1 MGKMKMLKNL
11 LIVLSLMLVS
21 INVFASKAKSR
32 TMVDRMKEEIR
43 TGQRTTAR
51 DLDAQQKAFELE
63 VGRKLRGTRYTNL
76 EMNTNHVK
84 KYVERYMETP
94 AETEAIYDLISAI
107 TSRGGE
113 IIPANQNATAELM
126 GVAMKLNEKG
136 EFVMTPRDI
145 LEIDRHWTVAEK
157 QVLTDIMIEA
167 QSILEQN
174 PGKTVTEAFEQAL
187 SNRGML
193 EQFKRRCGK

>member
-1 MGKMKMLKNL
+1 MKMLKNL

-21 INVFASKAKSR
+21 MNVFASKARSR
-32 TMVDRMKEEIR
+32 MMVDRIKEDIR
-43 TGQRTTAR
+43 TGRRTTTR
-51 DLDAQQKAFELE
+51 NLEVAQKNFELE

-76 EMNTNHVK
+76 EMNTNQVR
-84 KYVERYMETP
+84 KYVERYVETP
-94 AETEAIYDLISAI
+94 AETEAIYDILRSI
-107 TSRGGE
+107 TARGGSV
-113 IIPANQNATAELM
+113 IPAQQKATAELL

-136 EFVMTPRDI
+136 EFMITPRDI

-157 QVLTDIMIEA
+157 NVLTDVMVEAESIMK
-167 QSILEQN
+167 SN
-174 PGKTVTEAFEQAL
+174 PGKTVTQAFEESL